1 MRVITAPE
9 KIDKN
14 VNDVMCFLAGGITG
28 CHNWQK
34 EVIDYLRKK
43 EEKGLDLSG
52 LVLLNPRRDN
62 FPIGNIE
69 AAEEQIGWEFYAI
82 YMSTIF
88 SMYFCGGKS
97 DQPICMYELGEVLGS
112 RFALFRIP
120 DLYNISDEYT
130 LNSVIVDVENGYK
143 REQDVVI
150 QTRLMTKNNTIV
162 NIGADP
168 ISHAE
173 RIIKAYN
180 YTKEF
185 YQKWKAI

>member
-9 KIDKN
+9 KIERN
-14 VNDVMCFLAGGITG
+14 INDIMRFLAGGITG

-34 EVIDYLRKK
+34 RVIDYLKKK

-69 AAEEQIGWEFYAI
+69 AAEEQITWEFNVI
-82 YMSTIF
+82 DMSFIF
-88 SMYFCGGKS
+88 SIYFCGGES
-97 DQPICMYELGEVLGS
+97 DQPICMYELGKVLGR

-120 DLYNISDEYT
+120 DLYNISDEYA

-150 QTRLMTKNNTIV
+150 QTKLMTKSGTIV
-162 NIGADP
+162 NTGADP

-180 YTKEF
+180 YAKDF
-185 YQKWKAI
+185 YQKWNAI

>member
-9 KIDKN
+9 KIERN
-14 VNDVMCFLAGGITG
+14 INDIMCFLAGGITG

-69 AAEEQIGWEFYAI
+69 AAEEQITWEFNAI
-82 YMSTIF
+82 NFWTTIF
-88 SMYFCGGKS
+88 STYFCGGKS
-97 DQPICMYELGEVLGS
+97 DQPISMYELGKFLGS
-112 RFALFRIP
+112 RFALYRIP
-120 DLYNISDEYT
+120 NEYT

-150 QTRLMTKNNTIV
+150 QTKLMTKSGTIV
-162 NIGADP
+162 NTGADP

-180 YTKEF
+180 YAKDF
-185 YQKWKAI
+185 YQKWNAI

>member
-9 KIDKN
+9 KIERN
-14 VNDVMCFLAGGITG
+14 INDIMCFLAGGITG

-34 EVIDYLRKK
+34 EVIYYLKKK

-52 LVLLNPRRDN
+52 LILLNPRRDD

-69 AAEEQIGWEFYAI
+69 AAEEQIKWEFYAI
-82 YMSTIF
+82 DMSTIF

-97 DQPICMYELGEVLGS
+97 DQPICMYELGKVLGS
-112 RFALFRIP
+112 RFSVYGFSN
-120 DLYNISDEYT
+120 LYNMSDECV

-143 REQDVVI
+143 RWQDVII
-150 QTRLMTKNNTIV
+150 QTMLMTKTGAIV
-162 NIGADP
+162 NAGANP

-180 YTKEF
+180 YIKKF
-185 YQKWKAI
+185 DQKWKAM